1 MYVAFESE
9 IFDPKKKK
17 WIMRALNKDGT
28 YQIIES
34 SAQAGLINYRNDYF
48 EFLRERQRQ
57 KK

>member
-34 SAQAGLINYRNDYF
+34 SAQAGLISYRNDF
-48 EFLRERQRQ
+48 FVFLNEHKRERH
-57 KK
+57 